1 MRRRTVAMGLLI
13 AILAIGTQPARAQWA
28 VIDVSAID
36 QLVQEVAT
44 LRQQLR
50 TAQNSLTQQEAQV
63 QAMTG
68 SRGMQNLL
76 SGTNRNYLPPDWNTL
91 ASLVTH
97 TSGAY
102 QALSQGVQSLIAA
115 NAVLTPAQ
123 VAQLSPAEQA
133 DLNAARQSAAIL
145 EATSRA
151 ALSSTSAR
159 FAALQQLIQAIPSA
173 TDQKGALD
181 LQARITAE
189 QAMLENEHTKLQ
201 VLDESI
207 AAQSLAQEQSVRE
220 QAIAGIGSLRTLPPL
235 ALP

>member
-1 MRRRTVAMGLLI
+1 MGQRTLLMGVLVGM
-13 AILAIGTQPARAQWA
+13 LAFATQPARAQWA

-44 LRQQLR
+44 LRQQLQ
-50 TAQNSLTQQEAQV
+50 TAEQSLVQQESEV
-63 QAMTG
+63 RAMTG

-76 SGTNRNYLPPDWNTL
+76 SGTNRNYLPPDWSTL
-91 ASLVTH
+91 SSLVTQ

-102 QALSQGVQSLIAA
+102 QALAQGVQSLIAA

-133 DLNAARQSAAIL
+133 DLNAARQSAAIM

-151 ALSSTSAR
+151 ALSNTSAR
-159 FAALQQLIQAIPSA
+159 FAALQALIQAIPSA

-181 LQARITAE
+181 LQARIAAE

-201 VLDESI
+201 MLDESI
-207 AAQSLAQEQSVRE
+207 AAQSLAQEQAVRE
-220 QAIAGIGSLRTLPPL
+220 QAIVDVGSLRSLPPL

>member
-1 MRRRTVAMGLLI
+1 MRNPVLMGLMVG
-13 AILAIGTQPARAQWA
+13 ILAIAAQPARAQWA
-28 VIDVSAID
+28 VIDVNAIG

-44 LRQQLR
+44 LRQQLQ
-50 TAQNSLTQQEAQV
+50 TAEQSLVQQESQV
-63 QAMTG
+63 RAMTG

-76 SGTNRNYLPPDWNTL
+76 SGTNRNYLPPDWTTL
-91 ASLVTH
+91 ASLITQ

-102 QALSQGVQSLIAA
+102 QALSQGVQSLIVA

-123 VAQLSPAEQA
+123 VAQLSPSEQA
-133 DLNAARQSAAIL
+133 DLNAARQSAALL

-151 ALSSTSAR
+151 ALANTSAR
-159 FAALQQLIQAIPSA
+159 FATLQQLIQAIPSA

-181 LQARITAE
+181 LQARIEAE

-207 AAQSLAQEQSVRE
+207 AAQSLAHQQTVRE
-220 QAIAGIGSLRTLPPL
+220 EAIAGVGSLRSLPAL

>member
-1 MRRRTVAMGLLI
+1 MGRSTLLMGVLVGMLTF
-13 AILAIGTQPARAQWA
+13 ATQPARAQWA

-44 LRQQLR
+44 LRQQLQ

-68 SRGMQNLL
+68 SRGMQSLL

-91 ASLVTH
+91 ASLVTQ

-133 DLNAARQSAAIL
+133 DLNAARQSAAL
-145 EATSRA
+145 FEATSRA
-151 ALSSTSAR
+151 ALSNTSAR

-181 LQARITAE
+181 LQARIAAE
-189 QAMLENEHTKLQ
+189 QAMLENEHTKLE

-220 QAIAGIGSLRTLPPL
+220 QAIVDIGSLRALPPL

>member
-1 MRRRTVAMGLLI
+1 MKKSMLMGLLVGF
-13 AILAIGTQPARAQWA
+13 LVIGAEPARAQWA
-28 VIDVSAID
+28 VIDVNAIGE
-36 QLVQEVAT
+36 LVQEVAT
-44 LRQQLR
+44 LRQQLQ
-50 TAQNSLTQQEAQV
+50 TAEQSLVQQESQV
-63 QAMTG
+63 RAMTG

-76 SGTNRNYLPPDWNTL
+76 SGTNRNYLPPDWTTL
-91 ASLVTH
+91 ASLVTQ

-102 QALSQGVQSLIAA
+102 QALAEGVQNLISA

-133 DLNAARQSAAIL
+133 NLNAAREAAAIL

-151 ALSSTSAR
+151 ALANTSSR
-159 FAALQQLIQAIPSA
+159 FASLQQLIAAIPSA

-181 LQARITAE
+181 LQARIEAE
-189 QAMLENEHTKLQ
+189 QAMLENEHTKLE

-207 AAQSLAQEQSVRE
+207 AAQRLAEQQSVRE
-220 QAIAGIGSLRTLPPL
+220 QAIAGVGSLRTLPPL

>member
-1 MRRRTVAMGLLI
+1 MNKSVLMGLLVGFF
-13 AILAIGTQPARAQWA
+13 AIGAEPARAQWA
-28 VIDVSAID
+28 VIDVNAID

-44 LRQQLR
+44 LRQQLQ
-50 TAQNSLTQQEAQV
+50 TAEQSLVQQESQV
-63 QAMTG
+63 RAMTG

-76 SGTNRNYLPPDWNTL
+76 SGTNRNYLPPDWNSL
-91 ASLVTH
+91 ASLVTR

-102 QALSQGVQSLIAA
+102 QALAQGVQNLISA
-115 NAVLTPAQ
+115 NAVLTPTQ

-133 DLNAARQSAAIL
+133 NLNAARQSAAIL

-151 ALSSTSAR
+151 ALANTSTR
-159 FAALQQLIQAIPSA
+159 FASLQQLIAAIPSA

-181 LQARITAE
+181 LQARIEAE
-189 QAMLENEHTKLQ
+189 QAMLENEHTKLE

-207 AAQSLAQEQSVRE
+207 AAQRLAEEQSVRE
-220 QAIAGIGSLRTLPPL
+220 QAIAGVGSLRTLPPL

>member
-1 MRRRTVAMGLLI
+1 MKRSLLMGLVVG
-13 AILAIGTQPARAQWA
+13 ILAIGTPPARAQWA

-44 LRQQLR
+44 LRQQLQ
-50 TAQNSLTQQEAQV
+50 TAENSLVQQESQV
-63 QAMTG
+63 RAMTG

-76 SGTNRNYLPPDWNTL
+76 SGTNRNYLPPDWTTL
-91 ASLVTH
+91 ASLITQ
-97 TSGAY
+97 TTGAY

-133 DLNAARQSAAIL
+133 NLNAARQSAALL

-151 ALSSTSAR
+151 ALSNTSAR

-181 LQARITAE
+181 LQARIEAE

-207 AAQSLAQEQSVRE
+207 AAQSLARRQSVRE
-220 QAIAGIGSLRTLPPL
+220 EAIAGVGSLRSLPPL

>member
-1 MRRRTVAMGLLI
+1 MKKSVLMGLLVGF
-13 AILAIGTQPARAQWA
+13 LAIGAEPARAQWA
-28 VIDVSAID
+28 VIDVNAID

-44 LRQQLR
+44 LRQQLQ
-50 TAQNSLTQQEAQV
+50 TAEQSLVQQESQV
-63 QAMTG
+63 RAMTG

-76 SGTNRNYLPPDWNTL
+76 SGTNRNYLPPDWNSL
-91 ASLVTH
+91 ASLVTR

-102 QALSQGVQSLIAA
+102 QALAQGVQNLISA

-133 DLNAARQSAAIL
+133 NLNAARQSAAIL

-151 ALSSTSAR
+151 ALANTSTR
-159 FAALQQLIQAIPSA
+159 FASLQQLIAAIPSA

-181 LQARITAE
+181 LQARIEAE
-189 QAMLENEHTKLQ
+189 QAMLENEHTKLE
-201 VLDESI
+201 VLDETI
-207 AAQSLAQEQSVRE
+207 AAQRLAEEQSVRE
-220 QAIAGIGSLRTLPPL
+220 QAIAGVGSLRTLPPL

>member
-1 MRRRTVAMGLLI
+1 MNKSVLMGLLVGF
-13 AILAIGTQPARAQWA
+13 LAIGAEPARAQWA
-28 VIDVSAID
+28 VIDVNAID

-44 LRQQLR
+44 LRQQLQ
-50 TAQNSLTQQEAQV
+50 TAEQSLVQQESQV
-63 QAMTG
+63 RAMTG

-76 SGTNRNYLPPDWNTL
+76 SGTNRNYLPPDWNSL
-91 ASLVTH
+91 ASLVSQ

-102 QALSQGVQSLIAA
+102 QALAQGVQNLISA

-133 DLNAARQSAAIL
+133 NLNAARQSAAIL

-151 ALSSTSAR
+151 ALANTSSR
-159 FAALQQLIQAIPSA
+159 FASLQQLIAAIPSA

-181 LQARITAE
+181 LQARIEAE
-189 QAMLENEHTKLQ
+189 QAMLENEHTKLE

-207 AAQSLAQEQSVRE
+207 AAQRLAEEQSVRE
-220 QAIAGIGSLRTLPPL
+220 QAIAGVGSLRTLPPL

>member
-1 MRRRTVAMGLLI
+1 MKRSLLI
-13 AILAIGTQPARAQWA
+13 GLVVGILAIGTPPARAQWA
-28 VIDVSAID
+28 VIDVNAID

-44 LRQQLR
+44 LRQQLQ
-50 TAQNSLTQQEAQV
+50 TAENSLVQQEAQV
-63 QAMTG
+63 RAMTG

-91 ASLVTH
+91 ASLITQ
-97 TSGAY
+97 TTGAY
-102 QALSQGVQSLIAA
+102 QALSQGIQSLITA

-123 VAQLSPAEQA
+123 VAQLSPNEQA

-151 ALSSTSAR
+151 ALSNTSAR

-181 LQARITAE
+181 LEARIEAE

-207 AAQSLAQEQSVRE
+207 AAQSLARRQTVRE
-220 QAIAGIGSLRTLPPL
+220 EAIAGVGSLRTLPPL

>member
-1 MRRRTVAMGLLI
+1 MRNPVLMGLMVG
-13 AILAIGTQPARAQWA
+13 ILAIATQPARAQWA
-28 VIDVSAID
+28 VIDVNAIG

-44 LRQQLR
+44 LRQQLQ
-50 TAQNSLTQQEAQV
+50 TAEQSLVQQETQV
-63 QAMTG
+63 RAMTG

-76 SGTNRNYLPPDWNTL
+76 SGTDRNYLPPNWTTL
-91 ASLVTH
+91 ASLITQ

-102 QALSQGVQSLIAA
+102 QALSQGVQSLIVA

-123 VAQLSPAEQA
+123 VAQLSPTEQA
-133 DLNAARQSAAIL
+133 DLNAARQSAALL

-151 ALSSTSAR
+151 ALANTSAR
-159 FAALQQLIQAIPSA
+159 FATLQQLIQAIPSA

-181 LQARITAE
+181 LQARLEAE

-201 VLDESI
+201 MLDESI
-207 AAQSLAQEQSVRE
+207 AAQSLAQQQTVRE
-220 QAIAGIGSLRTLPPL
+220 EAIAGMGSLRSLPPL

>member
-1 MRRRTVAMGLLI
+1 MNKSMLMGLLVGF
-13 AILAIGTQPARAQWA
+13 LAIGAEPARAQWA
-28 VIDVSAID
+28 VIDVNAID

-44 LRQQLR
+44 LRQQLQ
-50 TAQNSLTQQEAQV
+50 TAEQSLVQQESQV
-63 QAMTG
+63 RAMTG

-76 SGTNRNYLPPDWNTL
+76 SGTNRNYLPPDWNSL
-91 ASLVTH
+91 ASLVTQ

-102 QALSQGVQSLIAA
+102 QALAQGVQNLISA

-133 DLNAARQSAAIL
+133 NLNAARQAAAIL

-151 ALSSTSAR
+151 ALANTSSR
-159 FAALQQLIQAIPSA
+159 FASLQELIAAIPSA

-181 LQARITAE
+181 LQARIEAE
-189 QAMLENEHTKLQ
+189 QAMLENEHTKVE
-201 VLDESI
+201 VLDETI
-207 AAQSLAQEQSVRE
+207 AAQRLAEEQSVRE
-220 QAIAGIGSLRTLPPL
+220 QAIAGVGSLRTLPPL